1 MIQIKDLVQI
11 PPEILLVGGGRGGN
25 VSGYN
30 QEMGPPPS
38 ARPPQINNRHT
49 HTGLYRKN
57 MHDEVIM

>member
-11 PPEILLVGGGRGGN
+11 LPEILLVGGRKGN
-25 VSGYN
+25 GSGYN
-30 QEMGPPPS
+30 QEMAPPTS